1 MLWKR
6 DIYIKIKHSCV
17 ITLAQ
22 YTMIHIL
29 HKSSRAFAR
38 TVTVTLISGI
48 YIYWFVTD
56 STVNLVP
63 SVDTSSSHEPN
74 RNWTELPYYHEAVV
88 LPDYE
93 VLKSVVKCNRT
104 GPFTRLSIINLIIS
118 PAWQLPFW
126 IYGKEI
132 MTVETIP
139 WSNSTKEWCRTEG
152 SNPRPPEYQPDAH
165 PTKLPGPAYIKLKE
179 ILCLDILI

>member
-1 MLWKR
+1 MLWKK

-29 HKSSRAFAR
+29 HISFRAFAR

-56 STVNLVP
+56 STVHLVS

-74 RNWTELPYYHEAVV
+74 RNWTELPNYHEAVV

-93 VLKSVVKCNRT
+93 VLKSVVKSNLT
-104 GPFTRLSIINLIIS
+104 GPFT
-118 PAWQLPFW
+118 
-126 IYGKEI
+126 
-132 MTVETIP
+132 
-139 WSNSTKEWCRTEG
+139 
-152 SNPRPPEYQPDAH
+152 
-165 PTKLPGPAYIKLKE
+165 
-179 ILCLDILI
+179 